1 MVLLWKC
8 IEENPHFL
16 PFLMKSCDITEL
28 VVPICFFMLDGR
40 KDPAKLGLIYLSTF
54 TLLKLSGDRNFGVAL
69 NRPYSLRLPVDMP
82 LFTGTFGDLLV
93 ISLHKMIVNGSD
105 KLAALYNCFLTIICN
120 ISPYC
125 KYLSSISAVKLINL
139 LQLFTSPRF
148 FYANEGN
155 YMYVLA
161 YQLLLDDFSL
171 NSLLL
176 LLGMS

>member
-8 IEENPHFL
+8 IEENPKFL
-16 PFLMKSCDITEL
+16 SYSMKHCDITEL
-28 VVPICFFMLDGR
+28 VVPICFFMIDGR
-40 KDPAKLGLIYLSTF
+40 KDPSKLGLIYLSTF
-54 TLLKLSGDRNFGVAL
+54 TLLKLSGDRNFGVSL

-93 ISLHKMIVNGSD
+93 ISLHKMIVNGSE

-120 ISPYC
+120 VSPYC
-125 KYLSSISAVKLINL
+125 KYLSSVSAVKLINL

-155 YMYVLA
+155 YM
-161 YQLLLDDFSL
+161 
-171 NSLLL
+171 
-176 LLGMS
+176 

>member
-1 MVLLWKC
+1 
-8 IEENPHFL
+8 
-16 PFLMKSCDITEL
+16 
-28 VVPICFFMLDGR
+28 
-40 KDPAKLGLIYLSTF
+40 
-54 TLLKLSGDRNFGVAL
+54 
-69 NRPYSLRLPVDMP
+69 
-82 LFTGTFGDLLV
+82 
-93 ISLHKMIVNGSD
+93 MIVNGSD